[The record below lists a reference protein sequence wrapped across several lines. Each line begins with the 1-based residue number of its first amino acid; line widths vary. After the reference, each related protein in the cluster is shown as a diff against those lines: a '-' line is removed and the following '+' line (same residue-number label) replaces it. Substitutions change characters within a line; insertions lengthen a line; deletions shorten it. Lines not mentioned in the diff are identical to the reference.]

1 MRESKA
7 IQYFKL
13 TISVHQHI
21 FMHIMKI
28 EPGHTCS
35 EIVTA

>member
-28 EPGHTCS
+28 EAGHTCS

>member
-7 IQYFKL
+7 IQYFK
-13 TISVHQHI
+13 TYHFCSPTHFYEHN
-21 FMHIMKI
+21 
-28 EPGHTCS
+28 ENEAGHTCS